1 MKKKISNIFIYGTLN
16 NVDSIVAKQPKQEEK
31 SKKKPTFSMILGPKV
46 TLKSNLKKT
55 AAK

>member
-1 MKKKISNIFIYGTLN
+1 MKKKISNSFIYGTLN

-31 SKKKPTFSMILGPKV
+31 SKKKPKFSMILCPKV

-55 AAK
+55 ATK